1 MATVDFSPS
10 DDGYGN
16 SYLNSLIYGSR
27 WTGGAVTYRF
37 VDAGGQTWSR
47 AEKAAFRAAFE
58 MFENI
63 TDITFQ
69 EISSGTANLME
80 YQVPGTTWSD
90 GTTYGDHELP
100 FDGVADGRFNV
111 DHPSWADL
119 RIGSDGFQTIV
130 HELGHALGL
139 QHPHDGEQTFPG
151 AADGD
156 TGTNGMNQGIWTM
169 MSYNNGWTGE
179 PPPNSGSGYN
189 GPPMALDI
197 AALQRLYGTDK
208 TFNNGANTY
217 VLPTANG
224 SGTYWTCIW
233 DTGGIDTISNA
244 GSAIASTI
252 DLRAATLTGVNAGGY
267 VSWVTDVAGGFTI
280 AKGVVIE
287 RAFGGDGADTITGND
302 AANTLH
308 GGGADDVLTGMDG
321 NDTIDGGT
329 GNDLINANG
338 GDDSVLGGDIDAD
351 TIYGGHGRD
360 TVDAGFGA
368 DAVYGDFEND
378 EAKGSADYLKGGGDN
393 DTLQGGGGNDSLFG
407 DFDGPD
413 HDRAV
418 HGSGADSLSGGDGDD
433 SLYGGGG
440 ADSLY
445 GGAGADRL
453 HGGEG
458 ADSLEGGDGWDT
470 YVVDDR
476 ADTVVETA
484 AGGSRDT
491 VEIAF
496 DNYTLAANVEV
507 LVLLEGVAIAQ
518 GNDAANT
525 LYGNDLLNQL
535 KGGLGADILNGM
547 GGDDMLYGNDD
558 AVGDTLDGG
567 AGNDDYFVSFG
578 DVVQETRADFGDS
591 DDVYA
596 SVDFTLGAFVENLFL
611 VGAAVSGTG
620 NGQRN
625 MIQGT
630 EQGNLLYG
638 GGEVDTL
645 YGKGGNDTLVGGS
658 GADDMRGGKGS
669 DTYFVDQI
677 GDQISESAEANS
689 KDVLFST
696 AQTYTLAQGCE
707 VEELRL
713 LTGGVTLKGNE
724 LANLMVGNAAANTL
738 LGQFGDDTIMG
749 GGGNDDLQG
758 VNGIDT
764 VDYSDKVQG
773 IRLTLRESSA
783 ATVFV
788 GGVAEDTISGFENVI
803 GGAGADSITGDS
815 ERNHLRGGGGN
826 DTLAGG
832 TGFDTLDGEA
842 DFDMADYAT
851 ETRNLSVTLKG
862 ETLTVV
868 NVGRGLPVDQIRNI
882 EGLIGGSGDDK
893 LNGDAANNI
902 FYGGAGV
909 DALNGGD
916 GDDLLR
922 GGAGADALDGGAGYH
937 DRADYS
943 DLLYR
948 IEVELSSSTT
958 TSATVWRFEGTTKR
972 AEDTVRNIEDVT
984 GTAFGDRITGHDGNN
999 RLSGGGGV
1007 DGLYGGAG
1015 SDALDGGSGNDFLD
1029 GGESYGSYTVNGT
1042 VVTYE
1047 HIDTA
1052 DYSTRSVAIIATLR
1066 NQDTVEVRIG
1076 SSEVDRIDNME
1087 ALAGGSAGD
1096 RLTGDSA
1103 DNYLSGYGGDD
1114 LLNGAAGID
1123 NLRGGDG
1130 NDTLIGGAGSDYLYG
1145 EVGSDLVD
1153 YSAETQKVT
1162 LSLYD
1167 YDDSFNGG
1175 PAGSA
1180 AIGPVTGPTSGPRDW
1195 LYAIENAKTGSGADL
1210 LMGSSADNTLDGGA
1224 GNDTLHGKAGND
1236 RLLGGGGADVFVFGG
1251 TVLSSFGASLTVAEM
1266 GRDTIVGF
1274 GADDEILLDRRTFTA
1289 FAFDA
1294 VGAINTA
1301 IFSAGSSIS
1310 RHMGADDYF
1319 FYDSRTG
1326 NLYYDQDTKGGTAYA
1341 AVAFA
1346 VIDPIFGITASDMA
1360 LV

>member
-16 SYLNSLIYGSR
+16 AFLNSLIYGSR

-47 AEKAAFRAAFE
+47 AEKTAFRAAFE

-80 YQVPGTTWSD
+80 YQVPGTTWSN
-90 GTTYGDHELP
+90 GNTYADHELP

-111 DHPSWADL
+111 DHPSWSDL

-139 QHPHDGEQTFPG
+139 EHPHDGEQTFPG

-156 TGTNGMNQGIWTM
+156 TGVNGMNQGIWTM
-169 MSYNNGWTGE
+169 MSYNNGWTVE
-179 PPPNSGSGYN
+179 PAPNSGSGYN

-197 AALQRLYGTDK
+197 AALQRLYGTD
-208 TFNNGANTY
+208 TSYNAGDNTY
-217 VLPTANG
+217 ALPQANG
-224 SGTYWTCIW
+224 TGTYWTCIW
-233 DTGGIDTISNA
+233 DAGGTDTISNA
-244 GSAIASTI
+244 GSALASTI
-252 DLRAATLTGVNAGGY
+252 DLRPATLTGKNAGGY

-287 RAFGGDGADTITGND
+287 RAIGGDGADTITGSD
-302 AANTLH
+302 AANTLL
-308 GGGADDVLTGMDG
+308 GSGGADVLTGMDG
-321 NDTIDGGT
+321 DDTIDGGT
-329 GNDLINANG
+329 GDDLIEANG

-351 TIYGGHGRD
+351 TIHGGHGRD
-360 TVDAGFGA
+360 TIDAGFGA
-368 DAVYGDFEND
+368 DAVYGDFAD
-378 EAKGSADYLKGGGDN
+378 DVAQGSADYLKGGGDA
-393 DTLQGGGGNDSLFG
+393 DTLQGGGGGDSLFG

-413 HDRAV
+413 HRRTV
-418 HGSGADSLSGGDGDD
+418 QGSAADSLSGGNGDD

-440 ADSLY
+440 ADSLF

-453 HGGEG
+453 DGGEG
-458 ADSLEGGDGWDT
+458 ADSLEGGDDWDT
-470 YVVDDR
+470 YVVDDT

-507 LVLLEGVAIAQ
+507 LVLLDGVAIAQ

-535 KGGLGADILNGM
+535 KGGRGADILNGM

-558 AVGDTLDGG
+558 GVGDTLDGG

-578 DVVQETRADFGDS
+578 DVVQETRADFGTS

-596 SVDFTLGAFVENLFL
+596 AVDFTLGAFLENLFL

-625 MIQGT
+625 TIQGT
-630 EQGNLLYG
+630 DQLNMLYG

-645 YGKGGNDTLVGGS
+645 YGKGGSDTLVGGS

-669 DTYFVDQI
+669 DTYFVDQA
-677 GDQISESAEANS
+677 GDQIAESAEAS
-689 KDVLFST
+689 SRDVLFST

-713 LTGGVTLKGNE
+713 LTGETLKGNE
-724 LANLMVGNAAANTL
+724 LANAIFGNSAANTL

-749 GGGNDDLQG
+749 GAGRDDLQG
-758 VNGIDT
+758 VNGTDT
-764 VDYSDKVQG
+764 VDYSDKGQG

-788 GGVAEDTISGFENVI
+788 GGLAEDTISGFENVI

-815 ERNHLRGGGGN
+815 ERNHLRGGSGD

-842 DFDMADYAT
+842 GLDMADYAT

-868 NVGRGLPVDQIRNI
+868 NVGRGLPVDQLRNI
-882 EGLIGGSGDDK
+882 EGLIGGSGDDR
-893 LNGDAANNI
+893 LNGDAANNV

-909 DALNGGD
+909 DDLDGGD

-922 GGAGADALDGGAGYH
+922 GGLGADALDGGAGYH
-937 DRADYS
+937 DRADYA
-943 DLLYR
+943 DLLFR
-948 IEVELSSSTT
+948 IEVELSSSPTT
-958 TSATVWRFEGTTKR
+958 NATVWRFEGTTKR

-999 RLSGGGGV
+999 RLSGGGGE

-1015 SDALDGGSGNDFLD
+1015 SDALDGGTGNDFLD
-1029 GGESYGSYTVNGT
+1029 GGESNGSYTVNGT

-1052 DYSTRSVAIIATLR
+1052 DYSTRTVGITATLR

-1076 SSEVDRIDNME
+1076 ATEVDRIDNME

-1145 EVGSDLVD
+1145 EAGSDLVD

-1167 YDDSFNGG
+1167 YDDSFSGG

-1195 LYAIENAKTGSGADL
+1195 LYAVENAKTGAGADL
-1210 LMGSSADNTLDGGA
+1210 LMGSSADNTLNGGA

-1236 RLLGGGGADVFVFGG
+1236 RLIGEGGADAFVFGG
-1251 TVLSSFGASLTVAEM
+1251 LVMSSFGATLTVAGM

-1274 GADDEILLDRRTFTA
+1274 AADDEIHLDRRTFTA
-1289 FAFDA
+1289 FSLDSP
-1294 VGAINTA
+1294 GALRA
-1301 IFSAGSSIS
+1301 DLFSAGGSIS
-1310 RHMGADDYF
+1310 ADMGADDFF
-1319 FYDSRTG
+1319 FYDRGRSL
-1326 NLYYDQDTKGGTAYA
+1326 LYYDQDAKSGTSYA

-1346 VIDPIFGITASDMA
+1346 VIDPAFGVTAAD
-1360 LV
+1360 LVLV